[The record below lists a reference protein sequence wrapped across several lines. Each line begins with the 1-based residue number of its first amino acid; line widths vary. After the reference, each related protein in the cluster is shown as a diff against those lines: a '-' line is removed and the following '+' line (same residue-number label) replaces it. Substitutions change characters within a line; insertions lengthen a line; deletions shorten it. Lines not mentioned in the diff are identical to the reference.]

1 MQAGW
6 RLVGMSAAR
15 STNLDGLHEATDGG
29 IVMKDGPRR
38 STLTSET
45 GEPAMENAEFRQI
58 CF

>member
-15 STNLDGLHEATDGG
+15 STNLDGLHQATDGG
-29 IVMKDGPRR
+29 IVMKERTKPHPNLLNWRDLRWK
-38 STLTSET
+38 
-45 GEPAMENAEFRQI
+45 NAEFRQI